1 MFRLILWIVVITC
14 LYVILT
20 TRSVEVI
27 SLAGLFGVISTWL
40 LIKADEFFNQIDKM
54 G

>member
-1 MFRLILWIVVITC
+1 MFRLVLWIMVIMC

-27 SLAGLFGVISTWL
+27 SIVGLFGVISTWL
-40 LIKADEFFNQIDKM
+40 LIKADKYFNEIE
-54 G
+54 